1 LAQGQGFEK
10 YTNNT
15 DRVIRCQTN
24 QESFKTKTRVYMV
37 TDEMNGDLSKVS
49 GPAADK
55 ALKLV
60 GD

>member
-1 LAQGQGFEK
+1 
-10 YTNNT
+10 
-15 DRVIRCQTN
+15 
-24 QESFKTKTRVYMV
+24 
-37 TDEMNGDLSKVS
+37 MNGDLSKVS